1 MNFMNISIWIKY
13 LWVVWE
19 KWKFLE
25 HYSSSYSLQNIF
37 VPQLFLNI
45 TFDLENSTV
54 SQLPWVCLVSD
65 SEIRAF
71 KSERLQCLAGVAGK
85 RLKAFMGR
93 M

>member
-1 MNFMNISIWIKY
+1 MGGLREVEIFRALQLIIQFAKHLCPPTISEHP
-13 LWVVWE
+13 VWFE
-19 KWKFLE
+19 E
-25 HYSSSYSLQNIF
+25 QRSL
-37 VPQLFLNI
+37 PAAP
-45 TFDLENSTV
+45 S
-54 SQLPWVCLVSD
+54 VSD